1 MLSIFLI
8 LVVDSGFVYK
18 IANWMK
24 IRNIFGDHVNI
35 ASGLRVK
42 KLVNFANIAR
52 VLELFILPFLPLLLG
67 HQISNNR
74 QANTFSKNFHQYHPK
89 ISRVS
94 QPFLLSE

>member
-8 LVVDSGFVYK
+8 LVLDSGFVYK

-24 IRNIFGDHVNI
+24 IRNIFSDHVNI

-52 VLELFILPFLPLLLG
+52 VLDLFILPFLPLIWG

-74 QANTFSKNFHQYHPK
+74 
-89 ISRVS
+89 
-94 QPFLLSE
+94 